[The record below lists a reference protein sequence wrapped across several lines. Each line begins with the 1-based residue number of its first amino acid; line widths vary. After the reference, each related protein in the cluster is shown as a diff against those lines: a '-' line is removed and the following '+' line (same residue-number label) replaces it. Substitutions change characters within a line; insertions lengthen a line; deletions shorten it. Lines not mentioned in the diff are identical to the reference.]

1 MSTAPRIAQLPALF
15 IADLHI
21 APERPDIMAA
31 FVHFCGQPARNAAEV
46 FILGDL
52 FEVWIGD
59 DDDDPAWQ
67 QAESALR
74 ALTAAGIRVHFLP
87 GNRDFLVGEAF
98 ARRTGI
104 ELLPDP
110 ALLQLG
116 NRRTLLTHGD
126 ALCTDDTDHQA
137 FRDQV
142 DTPEWRQAFL
152 ARGLSERREI
162 ASGMRAASQASVS
175 DKADAIMDV
184 NADAVARAATA
195 SRADTIIHGHTHRP
209 GHHEH
214 RVEGRSV
221 ERRVLGDWFEQGSM
235 LLADT
240 DGSLCDVPLTAPN
253 GVLKGN

>member
-1 MSTAPRIAQLPALF
+1 MSTALQNAQLPALF

-21 APERPDIMAA
+21 APERPDIMSA
-31 FVHFCGQPARNAAEV
+31 FVHFCRQPARNAAEV

-74 ALTAAGIRVHFLP
+74 ELTAAGIGVYFLP
-87 GNRDFLVGEAF
+87 GNRDFLVGDEF

-104 ELLPDP
+104 ERLPDP
-110 ALLQLG
+110 TLLQLG
-116 NRRTLLTHGD
+116 TRRTLLTHGD

-137 FRDQV
+137 FRDEV
-142 DTPEWRQAFL
+142 GTPEWRQAFL
-152 ARGLSERREI
+152 ARPLVERREI
-162 ASGMRAASQASVS
+162 ASSMRTASRASVS
-175 DKADAIMDV
+175 DKAAAIMDV
-184 NADAVARAATA
+184 NADAVVHAAATYE
-195 SRADTIIHGHTHRP
+195 ADTIIHGHTHRP
-209 GHHEH
+209 GRHEH
-214 RVEGRSV
+214 PVDGRSV

-240 DGSLCDVPLTAPN
+240 DGSLRDIPLDVAES
-253 GVLKGN
+253 